1 MSKSVIALGVAAG
14 VAFSAPLAAQTWS
27 GASDDPEQLRY
38 RLDLLDA
45 ELADLRARLGGQA
58 PAPGGGVSLATGDLE
73 LQIAALTRQVEQ
85 LQFENRQ
92 LRQQLQRQLEDLTFR
107 VTELE
112 GGDVSDVSV
121 DLGTPQPSATPV
133 IASEQADLD
142 LAKRDIQQGRY
153 DQGEDRLRRFLGAH
167 QGSSLTGEAYYWLG
181 QSQFVR
187 GAMGEAA
194 NSYLAGYRAN
204 QGGAFAADNL
214 LQLGVTLGRLQQ
226 VEAGCQTLRQVG
238 RQYPNASATVLDG
251 AAAELANLGCG

>member
-1 MSKSVIALGVAAG
+1 MRRFLAIALAAG
-14 VAFSAPLAAQTWS
+14 IAWGGTAPGQTWS
-27 GASDDPEQLRY
+27 GPADDPDQLRY

-58 PAPGGGVSLATGDLE
+58 PAPGAGVSLATGDLE

-112 GGDVSDVSV
+112 GGDLSEVSV
-121 DLGTPQPSATPV
+121 DLGTRPPETTPI
-133 IASEQADLD
+133 IASEQVDLD

-153 DQGEDRLRRFLGAH
+153 DQGEDRLRRFLTEH
-167 QGSSLTGEAYYWLG
+167 QGSTLSGEAYYWLG

-187 GAMGEAA
+187 GALGDAA
-194 NSYLAGYRAN
+194 STYLAGYRAD
-204 QGGAFAADNL
+204 QGGAFAPDNL

-226 VEAGCQTLRQVG
+226 TEAGCKTLRQVEL
-238 RQYPNASATVLDG
+238 QYPNASSNVLEA
-251 AAAELANLGCG
+251 AAAEAANLGCG